1 MPTELPASVCRLEGV
16 KQLHIILLV
25 ISLFALVM
33 FFILLYRPYIKVLR
47 RDTKAVVNMLSQL
60 PAEVD
65 VEGHVKTIVLG
76 IVKTEGGR
84 SMQNL
89 SQGPGTS
96 NMQMQQYGMGPP
108 GMMGGAGMRG
118 GPPQWEMAPGAQAG
132 GGWFNR
138 RNNAG
143 PQLQANDPGMYG
155 YGMHN
160 SMGMRYDGD
169 AA

>member
-1 MPTELPASVCRLEGV
+1 VIVGVRRLDGV

-25 ISLFALVM
+25 ITLVSM
-33 FFILLYRPYIKVLR
+33 ILFILMLYRPYIKVLR

-76 IVKTEGGR
+76 IVKTEGGM
-84 SMQNL
+84 SMQGL
-89 SQGPGTS
+89 LQGPGTS

-108 GMMGGAGMRG
+108 GMMGGGGMRG
-118 GPPQWEMAPGAQAG
+118 GPPQWGMGPGVAAPTQ
-132 GGWFNR
+132 GGWFDR
-138 RNNAG
+138 G
-143 PQLQANDPGMYG
+143 PGNTGPPGPMYG

-160 SMGMRYDGD
+160 SMGMQ
-169 AA
+169 

>member
-1 MPTELPASVCRLEGV
+1 M

-76 IVKTEGGR
+76 IVKTEGAR
-84 SMQNL
+84 SMPGL
-89 SQGPGTS
+89 PQGPGTS
-96 NMQMQQYGMGPP
+96 TMQMQQYGMGPP

-118 GPPQWEMAPGAQAG
+118 GPPQRGMAPGAQAG

-138 RNNAG
+138 RTNAG
-143 PQLQANDPGMYG
+143 PQSQANDPGMYC

-160 SMGMRYDGD
+160 SMGTHNNGG
-169 AA
+169 AAW

>member
-1 MPTELPASVCRLEGV
+1 VCRLEGV
-16 KQLHIILLV
+16 KQLHVILLV

-84 SMQNL
+84 SVQGL

-96 NMQMQQYGMGPP
+96 SMQMQQYGMGPP

-118 GPPQWEMAPGAQAG
+118 GPPQWGMQPSAQA
-132 GGWFNR
+132 GWFNR

-143 PQLQANDPGMYG
+143 PQSQANDPGMYG

-160 SMGMRYDGD
+160 SMGTHINGNV
-169 AA
+169 AW